1 MLQKQFLSKLSSI
14 LQAQPKVCAHPLA
27 PVRYKIIEDYA
38 LIINNIKINEFDTFF
53 IDNYYDIHFLRKDME
68 VDVLNLYDVVEV
80 SYQKID

>member
-1 MLQKQFLSKLSSI
+1 MS
-14 LQAQPKVCAHPLA
+14 
-27 PVRYKIIEDYA
+27 
-38 LIINNIKINEFDTFF
+38 FDTFF